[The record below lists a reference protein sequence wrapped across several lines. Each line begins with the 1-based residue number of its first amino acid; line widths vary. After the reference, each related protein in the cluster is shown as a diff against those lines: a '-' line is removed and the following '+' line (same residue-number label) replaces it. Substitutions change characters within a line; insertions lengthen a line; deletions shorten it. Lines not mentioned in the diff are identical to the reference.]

1 MFETIKFLKPTME
14 DPTVP
19 KTERFTY
26 TDEDIQYVS
35 EMDTLMDTYL
45 ERKNR
50 YGRPIASTTL
60 ELFTQRGLDAEKKGL
75 APAGF
80 TEWMRERTET
90 QFRYGEEDKRAW
102 HSYITGMIGD
112 RIEHAVKTGR
122 PIPPLSELQ
131 EWSDN
136 LMSRAKE
143 VLDGDMEYN
152 DKKQAIKKLKAEA
165 DPNAKPVLA
174 QAKTT
179 IKVIQRFLDDWHL
192 LVPRQDYSAEGTLDH
207 KMASILNNEKYH
219 SKQRRKGHKQ

>member
-1 MFETIKFLKPTME
+1 
-14 DPTVP
+14 
-19 KTERFTY
+19 
-26 TDEDIQYVS
+26 
-35 EMDTLMDTYL
+35 
-45 ERKNR
+45 
-50 YGRPIASTTL
+50 
-60 ELFTQRGLDAEKKGL
+60 
-75 APAGF
+75 
-80 TEWMRERTET
+80 
-90 QFRYGEEDKRAW
+90 
-102 HSYITGMIGD
+102 MIGD